1 MLISIALSAL
11 CSMLEATLLSTPL
24 SFITGLEEQGVKGAA
39 RLKKLKQ
46 NTDRPISAI
55 LCLNTIANTVG
66 ASIVGSLVYEVYGDA
81 LVGAFSTVFTL
92 MILFFSEI
100 IPKTIGTSYWRSLA
114 LPASSIISGMI
125 FITYP
130 LVWILEKFTK
140 LISSRSEQ
148 VSVSREDISA
158 MVSVATEEEEIEKE
172 EKKMIQNILKL
183 DEVTAHEIMTPS
195 VVVEM
200 VPGNMTI
207 REFYESE
214 NTHSRILIY
223 DEENDEYVTGYVLR
237 QEVLE
242 KMAED
247 KFDVTLDDIIRPIMT
262 FREEDSVSDIWETL
276 LEKKE
281 LLFSMGVDKVEVLDF
296 TRDFSTMTTK
306 EYLLMLIE
314 KYGAKTILIGYDNRM
329 GCDAKCADEVAAV
342 AEGLGLEVVRS
353 VMIPSAGGIAVSS
366 TKIRQRIEEG
376 DMDAAAS
383 MLGYDYSLHG
393 VVVAGNRLGSTIGFP
408 TANMQLYE
416 QLKLIPGNGVYFVK
430 VQTLGRCFHGMCN
443 VGFRPT
449 VGSGGSRTMETH
461 IFDFEEDIYGLD
473 IEVTFLRKIRDE
485 IRFDSLEELALQLEK
500 DRGSCMDLI

>member
-1 MLISIALSAL
+1 MEEQLIYIIMVASIMLSAL

-24 SFITGLEEQGVKGAA
+24 SFITGLEEQGIKGAA

-46 NTDRPISAI
+46 NPDRPISAI
-55 LCLNTIANTVG
+55 LCINTIANTVG

-81 LVGAFSTVFTL
+81 LVGIFSTIFTL
-92 MILFFSEI
+92 CILILSEI

-114 LPASSIISGMI
+114 IPASSIISGMI
-125 FITYP
+125 FVTYP
-130 LVWILEKFTK
+130 LVWVLEKFTK

-247 KFDVTLDDIIRPIMT
+247 KFNTSLDDIIRPIMT
-262 FREEDSVSDIWETL
+262 FREEDSVSDIWEKL

-281 LLFSMGVDKVEVLDF
+281 HISAILDEYGSLRGIVTMEDVIETMLGHEIVD
-296 TRDFSTMTTK
+296 
-306 EYLLMLIE
+306 E
-314 KYGAKTILIGYDNRM
+314 K
-329 GCDAKCADEVAAV
+329 DEVVDMQEYAKEQWEKAQKDMIK
-342 AEGLGLEVVRS
+342 AE
-353 VMIPSAGGIAVSS
+353 
-366 TKIRQRIEEG
+366 
-376 DMDAAAS
+376 D
-383 MLGYDYSLHG
+383 
-393 VVVAGNRLGSTIGFP
+393 
-408 TANMQLYE
+408 
-416 QLKLIPGNGVYFVK
+416 
-430 VQTLGRCFHGMCN
+430 
-443 VGFRPT
+443 
-449 VGSGGSRTMETH
+449 
-461 IFDFEEDIYGLD
+461 
-473 IEVTFLRKIRDE
+473 
-485 IRFDSLEELALQLEK
+485 
-500 DRGSCMDLI
+500 

>member
-1 MLISIALSAL
+1 MLVSIALSAL
-11 CSMLEATLLSTPL
+11 CSTLEATLLSTPL

-100 IPKTIGTSYWRSLA
+100 IPKTIGTSYWRKLA
-114 LPASSIISGMI
+114 IPASSIISGMI
-125 FITYP
+125 FISYP

-207 REFYESE
+207 REFYDSE

-247 KFDVTLDDIIRPIMT
+247 KFNVALDEIIRPIMT
-262 FREEDSVSDIWETL
+262 FKEEDSVSDIWEKL
-276 LEKKE
+276 IEKKE
-281 LLFSMGVDKVEVLDF
+281 HISAILDEYGSLRGIVTMEDVIETMLGHEIVD
-296 TRDFSTMTTK
+296 
-306 EYLLMLIE
+306 E
-314 KYGAKTILIGYDNRM
+314 K
-329 GCDAKCADEVAAV
+329 DEVVDMQEYAKEQWEKAQKDILK
-342 AEGLGLEVVRS
+342 AE
-353 VMIPSAGGIAVSS
+353 
-366 TKIRQRIEEG
+366 
-376 DMDAAAS
+376 
-383 MLGYDYSLHG
+383 
-393 VVVAGNRLGSTIGFP
+393 
-408 TANMQLYE
+408 
-416 QLKLIPGNGVYFVK
+416 
-430 VQTLGRCFHGMCN
+430 
-443 VGFRPT
+443 
-449 VGSGGSRTMETH
+449 
-461 IFDFEEDIYGLD
+461 
-473 IEVTFLRKIRDE
+473 
-485 IRFDSLEELALQLEK
+485 
-500 DRGSCMDLI
+500 

>member
-1 MLISIALSAL
+1 MLVSIALSAL
-11 CSMLEATLLSTPL
+11 CSTLEATLLSTPL

-39 RLKKLKQ
+39 RLKRLKQ

-66 ASIVGSLVYEVYGDA
+66 ASIVGSLVYEVYGEA

-100 IPKTIGTSYWRSLA
+100 IPKTIGTSYWRKLA
-114 LPASSIISGMI
+114 IPASSIISGMI
-125 FITYP
+125 FISYP

-207 REFYESE
+207 REFYDSE

-247 KFDVTLDDIIRPIMT
+247 KFNVALDEIIRPIMT
-262 FREEDSVSDIWETL
+262 FKEDDSVSDIWEKL
-276 LEKKE
+276 IEKKE
-281 LLFSMGVDKVEVLDF
+281 HISAILDEYGSLRGIVTMEDVIETMLGHEIVDEKDEVVDMQEYAKEQWEKAQKDIEKVED
-296 TRDFSTMTTK
+296 
-306 EYLLMLIE
+306 
-314 KYGAKTILIGYDNRM
+314 
-329 GCDAKCADEVAAV
+329 
-342 AEGLGLEVVRS
+342 
-353 VMIPSAGGIAVSS
+353 
-366 TKIRQRIEEG
+366 
-376 DMDAAAS
+376 
-383 MLGYDYSLHG
+383 
-393 VVVAGNRLGSTIGFP
+393 
-408 TANMQLYE
+408 
-416 QLKLIPGNGVYFVK
+416 
-430 VQTLGRCFHGMCN
+430 
-443 VGFRPT
+443 
-449 VGSGGSRTMETH
+449 
-461 IFDFEEDIYGLD
+461 
-473 IEVTFLRKIRDE
+473 
-485 IRFDSLEELALQLEK
+485 
-500 DRGSCMDLI
+500 

>member
-1 MLISIALSAL
+1 MEEQLIYIIMIASILLSAL
-11 CSMLEATLLSTPL
+11 CSTLEATLLSTPL
-24 SFITGLEEQGVKGAA
+24 SFITGLEEQGIKGAA

-46 NTDRPISAI
+46 NPDRPISAI

-81 LVGAFSTVFTL
+81 LVGAFSTIFTL
-92 MILFFSEI
+92 AILFFSEI

-114 LPASSIISGMI
+114 LSASSIISGMI
-125 FITYP
+125 FIAYP

-183 DEVTAHEIMTPS
+183 DEMTAHEIMTPS

-207 REFYESE
+207 REFYESD

-247 KFDVTLDDIIRPIMT
+247 KFTTTLDEIIRPIMT
-262 FREEDSVSDIWETL
+262 FGEEDSVSDIWEKL
-276 LEKKE
+276 LERKE
-281 LLFSMGVDKVEVLDF
+281 HISAILDEYGSLRGIVTMEDVIETMLGHEIVD
-296 TRDFSTMTTK
+296 
-306 EYLLMLIE
+306 E
-314 KYGAKTILIGYDNRM
+314 K
-329 GCDAKCADEVAAV
+329 DEVVDMQEYAKEQWEKAQKDMIK
-342 AEGLGLEVVRS
+342 AE
-353 VMIPSAGGIAVSS
+353 
-366 TKIRQRIEEG
+366 
-376 DMDAAAS
+376 D
-383 MLGYDYSLHG
+383 
-393 VVVAGNRLGSTIGFP
+393 
-408 TANMQLYE
+408 
-416 QLKLIPGNGVYFVK
+416 
-430 VQTLGRCFHGMCN
+430 
-443 VGFRPT
+443 
-449 VGSGGSRTMETH
+449 
-461 IFDFEEDIYGLD
+461 
-473 IEVTFLRKIRDE
+473 
-485 IRFDSLEELALQLEK
+485 
-500 DRGSCMDLI
+500 